1 MGAAPCGGDQGG
13 SGMAG
18 WSVPGV
24 VHLGQVREDP
34 VGRRVI
40 ARHRL
45 TRKTFAITYLS
56 PEVLA
61 DAEFRAR
68 FEAECARVSR
78 VRRSGI
84 ARVHRYVACDDGAA
98 VVGEHINGP
107 TLRSLLIAQG
117 ALGAEA
123 ALVILKDLLR
133 ALAACHQAGLAHGDV
148 KPEHVSLTSAGTSGG
163 RVRLRD
169 FGLWTAAGRRRLAQS
184 TPFYLAPEQWSG
196 PAVSR
201 PSSDVYAA
209 TVTFF
214 ECLAGAP
221 PFYADDPAELA
232 AKHQDSLVPIEVIP
246 EGLRDL
252 VLHGLAKDPRA
263 RLDARALLAAVGD
276 VAAQVAGSHWER
288 QGRRELGAHLSR
300 RSTLAEISALN
311 RRISGAGRVAY
322 HRPVRL
328 AAVMGGALALA
339 AGLSSPPLAVIPGMD
354 IFGSGERPPV
364 QAFPEPDH
372 GPLAMRVVT
381 NGRPADRASTSAAK
395 LRAVGPVEATR
406 PRPSEVP
413 RANVA
418 AGPYDYAQSDLL
430 RHGTDQEERAT
441 TRSTPDQFSRGCA
454 GQSGGGDSPCTAVHP
469 EQPAPGSA
477 GSPADS
483 YEVSIPVALPAPLPP
498 VNVPV
503 QLPIPIQLP
512 VPVRD
517 LNPPAIPNRTGPEKD
532 FRAVR
537 SLPSRIDSQV
547 PKKMTVRTSR
557 SDAGR
562 KSFGSPRTLSDRG
575 FGGSRGAG
583 KMGRTR

>member
-24 VHLGQVREDP
+24 VHLRQVREDP
-34 VGRRVI
+34 VGRRVL

-45 TRKTFAITYLS
+45 TRKPLTITYLS

-61 DAEFRAR
+61 DADFRAR
-68 FEAECARVSR
+68 FETECIRLTRVRQSGLARVY
-78 VRRSGI
+78 
-84 ARVHRYVACDDGAA
+84 RYVASDEGAA

-117 ALGAEA
+117 AIGVEA

-133 ALAACHQAGLAHGDV
+133 GLAAGHQAGLAHGDV
-148 KPEHVSLTSAGTSGG
+148 KPEHVTLTSTG

-169 FGLWTAAGRRRLAQS
+169 FGLWTADGRRRLAQA
-184 TPFYLAPEQWSG
+184 TPFYLAPEQWG

-232 AKHQDSLVPIEVIP
+232 TKHQTSLVPVEVIP
-246 EGLRDL
+246 EALRDL
-252 VLHGLAKDPRA
+252 VLQGLAKDPHTRP
-263 RLDARALLAAVGD
+263 DARGLLAAVGD
-276 VAAQVAGSHWER
+276 VAARAVGADWER
-288 QGRRELGAHLSR
+288 QGRRELVAHLSR
-300 RSTLAEISALN
+300 RSALADLSALS
-311 RRISGAGRVAY
+311 RRFRGAGQSAY
-322 HRPVRL
+322 YRPVRL

-339 AGLSSPPLAVIPGMD
+339 AGLSSPPLAVIPGID

-381 NGRPADRASTSAAK
+381 NGRPADRVPTSAAK
-395 LRAVGPVEATR
+395 LRAVGPGQGTR
-406 PRPSEVP
+406 PLVSEVP
-413 RANVA
+413 RTNAE
-418 AGPYDYAQSDLL
+418 AGPYDHADSDLL
-430 RHGTDQEERAT
+430 RHPTNQMDSAT
-441 TRSTPDQFSRGCA
+441 TRSTPDRFSRGCA
-454 GQSGGGDSPCTAVHP
+454 GQLGGGNNPCAAVNP

-477 GSPADS
+477 GSPPDS
-483 YEVSIPVALPAPLPP
+483 SEVSIPVALPAPLPP

-503 QLPIPIQLP
+503 QLPIPIQVPAP
-512 VPVRD
+512 VHD
-517 LNPPAIPNRTGPEKD
+517 LNPPAVPDKSGHEKD
-532 FRAVR
+532 FRTAR
-537 SLPSRIDSQV
+537 SLPFATGSQV
-547 PKKMTVRTSR
+547 PRKMTVRTDR

-575 FGGSRGAG
+575 FGGGSRGAG